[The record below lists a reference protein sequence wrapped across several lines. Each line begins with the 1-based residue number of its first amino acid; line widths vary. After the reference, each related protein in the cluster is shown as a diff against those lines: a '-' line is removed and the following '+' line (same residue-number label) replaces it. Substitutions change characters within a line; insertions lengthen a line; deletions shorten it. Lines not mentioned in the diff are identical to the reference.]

1 MDWMSR
7 RMGKAA
13 RVAIL
18 AALVVGTGSVGAC
31 SADTTGEAEGPLSVQ
46 DVEGEDCGAAFVDA
60 VTVAEQGD
68 GAHVAVVDGHYPSA
82 CGELGAVGQSVEGD
96 TLVLRL
102 CSTEP
107 EGVACAQQL
116 TPFTET
122 LSLYTG
128 DLAPGTYTV
137 VVNEQSQGPDGTTAT
152 LTVE

>member
-1 MDWMSR
+1 MDWTTR

-18 AALVVGTGSVGAC
+18 AALVVGAGFMGAC
-31 SADTTGEAEGPLSVQ
+31 SADTAGEAEGPLSVQ

-68 GAHVAVVDGHYPSA
+68 GAYVAVVDGNYPSA
-82 CGELGAVGQSVEGD
+82 CAELGAVGRSVEGD
-96 TLVLRL
+96 TLVIRM
-102 CSTEP
+102 CSVEP
-107 EGVACAQQL
+107 ADVACAQQL

-122 LSLYTG
+122 LPIVTD